1 MKKILN
7 FVVGVAFIFL
17 VASPVM
23 AVTSPVIEQA
33 SAACDSSLLGIP
45 PWYRGLTTGSDCSIV
60 SPDTVGGISNF
71 IWRIA
76 LNIIQMGLVIVAY
89 IAVFFIIYGGFLF
102 ITGGSNP
109 AQVEKGKK
117 SVLNAVVGLVIALGS
132 IAVTNFIFGIV
143 GSASTTANGIP
154 TLSGE
159 QLLQN
164 ILNTAYFAAGTAA
177 VIVIVISGV
186 MYISSAGN
194 AGTITKAKGMLTY
207 SIVGLVVILAAFAI
221 TNFVIG
227 RFS

>member
-1 MKKILN
+1 MKKFLN
-7 FVVGVAFIFL
+7 FVIGAAFIFF

-23 AVTSPVIEQA
+23 AATTPVVETAGA
-33 SAACDSSLLGIP
+33 SCDSSLLGIP
-45 PWYRGLTTGSDCSIV
+45 PWYRGLTTGSDCAIV
-60 SPDTVGGISNF
+60 SPNSVGGIENF
-71 IWRIA
+71 IWRVV
-76 LNIIQMGLVIVAY
+76 LNVVNMGLVIVAY

-117 SVLNAVVGLVIALGS
+117 SVLNAVVGLIIAMGS

-143 GSASTTANGIP
+143 AGAPTDANGIP
-154 TLSGE
+154 TLTGE
-159 QLLQN
+159 QILQN
-164 ILNTAYFAAGTAA
+164 ILNIAYFVAGAAA
-177 VIVIVISGV
+177 VVVIVISGL
-186 MYISSAGN
+186 MYIASGGN

-207 SIVGLVVILAAFAI
+207 SIAGLVVVLVAFAI